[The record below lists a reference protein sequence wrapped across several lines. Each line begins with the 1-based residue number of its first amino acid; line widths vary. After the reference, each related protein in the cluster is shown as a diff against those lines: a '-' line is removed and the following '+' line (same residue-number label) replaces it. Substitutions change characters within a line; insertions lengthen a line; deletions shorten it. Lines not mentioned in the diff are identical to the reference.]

1 MYILLVVWVKGECAN
16 GIGQFECGHFI
27 CVDEHGLRYI
37 DCIPSGSSCVDGF
50 IENHGHKDQVL
61 IKP

>member
-1 MYILLVVWVKGECAN
+1 MKGERAN